1 MILFCEECGQ
11 RNSITLSPALIETN
25 SFTCQFCRFKSPFPF
40 LDKNRNSTSASAVIS
55 WQPEELRLPP
65 SSEQQETVF
74 QLTFVIDGVEE
85 PQLTVEPFRQFSR
98 LITVIKTG
106 PVCFTVTVKPVSRS
120 KGLAPGHSVP
130 AVIFCEEHL
139 MSWGTISIAREQQKE
154 VAPSENDSVKPT
166 VTVPPVELKKI
177 DEKKSEAPKPEPEV
191 HEEEEQTRPVD
202 EENNDVAAEPDVGV
216 EILHQQ
222 LMQYKSQL
230 HQARTASFRMQKELS
245 IRRQVMDS
253 QSCGILFISVE
264 QKILY
269 ANPVFLNRCDCT
281 LNAVQTKRLDQLIE
295 LTEPNQSLEEAL
307 QEAEEK
313 GSWQGKAVLLQGAQD
328 EQKCELQPSALS
340 ITRSEGD
347 EEGRE
352 KGYICLLFPK
362 DYESA
367 LQRCTFPPATAAS
380 AKENQRTGSLGIDAL
395 TGLADRPSFQQYLED
410 SISLLGKESEGG
422 IALLYVDLDH
432 FKRINRIFGPG
443 FGDKILC
450 SVATILK
457 KCADDAGADLVARL
471 SGDEFAIV
479 LPPPASRERA
489 KKLAEKIMQRF
500 RTPVN
505 NEARAILIRP
515 SIGFSVYPEDGG
527 SPLEILRNADTAMEA
542 AKGEGGNRICSW
554 DSGMKIQA
562 AESLYLEND
571 LRKAVADNE
580 LINYYQPQVSLTNG
594 SICGMEALARWV
606 HPVKGM
612 ISPAAFIPI
621 AENTGLIEKLG
632 LDLVRK
638 ACAQGKK
645 WRDMGFKKFI
655 MAVNLS
661 GRLLRRRDLYHQ
673 IMSCIESTGYPPE
686 ALEVEFTEGVLIENM
701 DFTVDLI
708 NKLRDQ
714 GVKTAIDD
722 FGTGYSSLSYLQ
734 HLKVDKIKIDR
745 SFITNVTT
753 NRTDAAITL
762 GIISIAK
769 NLGFKVIAEGIETEE
784 HLFFLQKSRCDEGQG
799 YLFSMPISEKD
810 MTSLLLRDSSVALS
824 HKRMIDKFYSVLAT
838 DKRK

>member
-11 RNSITLSPALIETN
+11 RNSITLTPALIETN

-40 LDKNRNSTSASAVIS
+40 LDKNRNSTSASAVIR
-55 WQPEELRLPP
+55 WQPEELRL
-65 SSEQQETVF
+65 SAAEKQEQIF
-74 QLTFVIDGVEE
+74 QLRFDVDGVEK
-85 PQLTVEPFRQFSR
+85 PNLTVEPFRHFAKLIDVEKNGPASFS
-98 LITVIKTG
+98 VKIKPLG
-106 PVCFTVTVKPVSRS
+106 KS
-120 KGLAPGHSVP
+120 KGLPTNRRIA
-130 AVIFCEEHL
+130 ALIFCEENI
-139 MSWGTISIAREQQKE
+139 MSWGTISLVR
-154 VAPSENDSVKPT
+154 
-166 VTVPPVELKKI
+166 
-177 DEKKSEAPKPEPEV
+177 EPEAV
-191 HEEEEQTRPVD
+191 RAEPPKEDCAGQAARRIVLEPPPPPEEEQADEDSGDGDLLPENLSVD
-202 EENNDVAAEPDVGV
+202 
-216 EILHQQ
+216 ILHQQ
-222 LMQYKSQL
+222 LAQHKAQL
-230 HQARTASFRMQKELS
+230 HQARAASFRMHKELS

-253 QSCGILFISVE
+253 QSCGLLFVNAE
-264 QKILY
+264 QQTLY
-269 ANPVFLNRCDCT
+269 ANPIFLSRCGCT
-281 LNAVQTKRLDQLIE
+281 LSAVQNRRLDQLLK
-295 LTEPNQSLEEAL
+295 LTEPEQSVEEAL
-307 QEAEEK
+307 NEAEKK
-313 GSWQGKAVLLQGAQD
+313 GGWQGKAVLLAAQE
-328 EQKCELQPSALS
+328 EQQCELRPFSIS
-340 ITRSEGD
+340 ITRSEADG
-347 EEGRE
+347 EGKE
-352 KGYICLLFPK
+352 KGFICLLTLN
-362 DYESA
+362 EGGSG
-367 LQRCTFPPATAAS
+367 LRPPCACPAA
-380 AKENQRTGSLGIDAL
+380 AGQAGFGLDAL
-395 TGLADRPSFQQYLED
+395 TGLADRPSFQEYLED
-410 SISLLGKESEGG
+410 SIALLGEESKEG

-450 SVATILK
+450 SVAAILK
-457 KCADDAGADLVARL
+457 KCAHDAGADLVARL
-471 SGDEFAIV
+471 NGDEFAII

-489 KKLAEKIMQRF
+489 RKLAERIMQRF

-515 SIGFSVYPEDGG
+515 SIGFSVYPDDGG
-527 SPLEILRNADTAMEA
+527 SPLELLRNADTAMEA
-542 AKGEGGNRICSW
+542 AKGEGGNRICQW

-571 LRKAVADNE
+571 LRKAVADDE

-594 SICGMEALARWV
+594 SICGMEALARWI
-606 HPVKGM
+606 HPTRGM

-638 ACAQGKK
+638 ACAQGKR
-645 WRDMGFKKFI
+645 WRDMGFKRFI

-661 GRLLRRRDLYHQ
+661 GRLLRRRDLYYQ

-701 DFTVDLI
+701 DFTVELI

-722 FGTGYSSLSYLQ
+722 FGTGYSSFSYLQ
-734 HLKVDKIKIDR
+734 HLRVDKIKIDR

-753 NRTDAAITL
+753 NKTDAAITL

-769 NLGFKVIAEGIETEE
+769 NLGFRVIAEGIETEE
-784 HLFFLQKSRCDEGQG
+784 HLFFLQRSKCDEGQG
-799 YLFSMPISEKD
+799 YLFSTPISEKE

-838 DKRK
+838 DKRKG